1 MDYKA
6 LNARLVAFA
15 IGAVAAL
22 ALVLFAGTMFNV
34 LEPVGVAAT
43 GGPVTTVGVA
53 ANS

>member
-22 ALVLFAGTMFNV
+22 ALVLFAGTMFNA
-34 LEPVGVAAT
+34 LEPVGVAAK
-43 GGPVTTVGVA
+43 GGPVTTGSVA